1 MTQIDINPILLLIAT
16 AIVSGITLL
25 SKYLFEDWKKARDEK
40 KAIKEAELNTRL
52 RAKEIF
58 DKLDELNRKEDLY
71 KDKENSRMMEN
82 NMSVLVNQTEC
93 SNIITSVILKGD
105 VKRFILFHTHNGNG
119 QPNNLKPFKVSYL
132 QYNAVDSREIS
143 NYQNL
148 EVDHAYGKMLIN
160 IQNSE
165 KHMVSF
171 YVDEMEDC
179 LLRAIYKKEKMKY
192 VEVYFL
198 CATNTGII
206 YTSLATEK
214 KDETFE
220 NSRLDIIYA
229 ISKLK
234 YIFEHERNRV
244 FRDGIDREENETR
257 LKQIYFEKIKLK
269 EEI

>member
-1 MTQIDINPILLLIAT
+1 M
-16 AIVSGITLL
+16 
-25 SKYLFEDWKKARDEK
+25 
-40 KAIKEAELNTRL
+40 
-52 RAKEIF
+52 
-58 DKLDELNRKEDLY
+58 
-71 KDKENSRMMEN
+71 
-82 NMSVLVNQTEC
+82 
-93 SNIITSVILKGD
+93 
-105 VKRFILFHTHNGNG
+105 
-119 QPNNLKPFKVSYL
+119 SYL